1 MGNDGSND
9 PKRDLVGVLLKLEE
23 HNQRQW
29 RVQEASSLCIVDSF
43 ETTEDFHRCNM
54 ALRRATWRDVAIK
67 IEIMLSTSLSIA
79 PIGQKFKPNHV
90 LSI

>member
-9 PKRDLVGVLLKLEE
+9 PKRDLVGVVLKLEE

-54 ALRRATWRDVAIK
+54 ALRRATWWDVAIARR
-67 IEIMLSTSLSIA
+67 I
-79 PIGQKFKPNHV
+79 V
-90 LSI
+90 LSRRLAPHP